1 MSGSAGGARIPK
13 QAVEQTI
20 QDYIEKVLSK
30 YPEFKK
36 AKITGSYNT
45 GTKQDFGDIDLIVQ
59 LEGTDKI
66 KSKQDLN
73 KFLQSQPNSLIVP
86 FQSEKYKGKK
96 TLTTGELVTILY
108 PIKGIPNQFVQIDNI
123 VSISEEE
130 STFKN
135 SFLDYS
141 AEVQGLLLG
150 LAKVMCLEEEPKQIF
165 ERLGIKNIPNLE
177 QNQEFEFNLSS
188 QGLTL
193 RLVTLSDDFKE
204 LDRKDIWKSSNWDDV
219 KKLFQ
224 NFNINAGF
232 NNLLKEIKNKL
243 NNKRSKNRIKGVFK
257 SMVSIK
263 SGEVGTAKGNTK
275 QQALDIVDQ
284 SLTEWLIK
292 DLLPEV
298 KINTPISAEF
308 LWKWI
313 NDNLASR
320 EYSTFNH
327 NIDPK
332 PYFRIFGKHGLGR
345 ENTFE
350 WLKKQPP
357 NIISQIYSELR
368 DAYKDQLNEIK
379 INNPNITNKQI
390 IELYDDICDLQ
401 YSNLPN
407 QNPSQ
412 IIFTFE
418 EKYLAKHGL
427 HFDEIIEEKDLEKFS
442 LSEKTEM
449 YYALLDLKDKLLS
462 GIDEVKINQP
472 VFFPKDKKWIYF
484 IKDEETYNNL
494 IPLLKNYSWVAG
506 ESFLEFKPSIPF
518 YLYGGSGI
526 LSYNRSLSNSNELE
540 DILNPQDLPINEIKI
555 LNPNQPFTFEAE
567 KGYGDGEYWGT
578 LSDKD
583 GNIVDSNTRMWVGKK
598 GIEDHVMVD
607 TKYFFDK
614 GWEEYLTN
622 QAANISD
629 LPAKYVKFVPLKI
642 NEIKVNKPLYFPKN
656 KDWVYYIKDKEVFKS
671 LIPYLEN
678 YKWYGSRNR
687 NFPENEN
694 LAFPFILCCR
704 YQYEYKLTQYQGYH
718 LRFGDKAIIL
728 NPQDLPPLSISINE
742 FRQPTALYPGKFKPP
757 HRGHF
762 EVAKQLLTK
771 TPNVEILIS
780 SKPLEG
786 ITAEQSK
793 QIWELYNNLLGNKLT
808 IKIING
814 TPIKYVLDTIE
825 KNQNQNFVAVY
836 GKEDADRYRKIGKDP
851 RYMNAKTLN
860 GGVIMA
866 GADEVINAT
875 DFRKAIQNK
884 EDITK
889 YIPEGVSSEEIYKIL
904 GQVNEV
910 KILPPTKFHPGE
922 KVKYNRRLVTLST
935 NLNKF
940 HLQDPEYG
948 EMYLIDDE
956 ETGQRFYAREKYI
969 SKIAERE
976 KIHLKEDLED
986 FYGEHIQELIKGD
999 IEAYGEINEYKI
1011 DLNDIY
1017 EYKQNGDFW
1026 EFEDDINKVKTI
1038 IKLRL
1043 NKGINEFK
1051 FYALDKDNKII
1062 GFGKLNHYNP
1072 KVMNTIFKIFIE
1084 DVLPNNDKILLIP
1097 AGNIRYRLFRAL
1109 INNKLPKDKY
1119 EIYTKDDI
1127 EEPYFIISKKQNIT
1141 EVKINKPTGILKA
1154 FRNPSGAIYLLFNG
1168 KPKNSNLTKYVKTI
1182 GWEDRKTSKIEF
1194 EIPSHLIEV
1203 YKKIFDYLSI
1213 PYEFDNNYDVFAI
1226 DKNLF
1231 QIKPTLSYTLWDK
1244 DIEDW
1249 YNQVPEELNEIKI
1262 NDPSKPIPGEIYD
1275 IKKEIV
1281 DAHKIKWN
1289 DSMTKQ
1295 EWEACEGTEWRKNG
1309 WYWSKGWKYFKS
1321 PHGEW
1326 FEDILYGDVRG
1337 YDKNEEI
1344 RPSKSQPI
1352 NESKIYTSNFKELI
1366 LYLNK
1371 LVKFV
1376 CEDLKIEKPDIK
1388 IINNEKYTQENNSFG
1403 GYNPQTKKI
1412 YLVVKNRNASD
1423 CGRSLCH
1430 ELYHFYQ
1437 DSQGVLTSESGKD
1450 GSEHENQANS
1460 YAGKIMR
1467 EFNRKYPQMMTVLN
1481 EVKIIDPSI
1490 TPKKVYDFWKYM
1502 KKHSEGNKKI
1512 LELGYIQYHSI
1523 NKHMGVID
1531 WLEILDK
1538 IKLNQLYND
1547 LVHIENKDTLTEG
1560 RYDSISNKVSS
1571 MIFEK
1576 WKQDYENKQKHGLLT
1591 KKFKNKDVKFNLI
1604 ADIDFTVK
1612 DESLDVDGGLEKIDG
1627 INTIYVNFKVDKS
1640 LIPQIWSEISMNLK
1654 DVIRHEIEHI
1664 TQDSKR
1670 KYPSK
1675 YMDDDFLER
1684 DLISAKL
1691 LPKHTY
1697 FKLDKEVDANLQ
1709 GMYFKAKKQHK
1720 PFIDVINAYL
1730 DTQDITPKQRK
1741 EVLNIW
1747 RTRSKELSLPNF

>member
-320 EYSTFNH
+320 EYNAFNY
-327 NIDPK
+327 NIDSRE
-332 PYFRIFGKHGLGR
+332 YFRIFGKHGLGR

-462 GIDEVKINQP
+462 DIDEVKI
-472 VFFPKDKKWIYF
+472 
-484 IKDEETYNNL
+484 
-494 IPLLKNYSWVAG
+494 
-506 ESFLEFKPSIPF
+506 
-518 YLYGGSGI
+518 
-526 LSYNRSLSNSNELE
+526 
-540 DILNPQDLPINEIKI
+540 
-555 LNPNQPFTFEAE
+555 
-567 KGYGDGEYWGT
+567 
-578 LSDKD
+578 
-583 GNIVDSNTRMWVGKK
+583 
-598 GIEDHVMVD
+598 
-607 TKYFFDK
+607 
-614 GWEEYLTN
+614 
-622 QAANISD
+622 
-629 LPAKYVKFVPLKI
+629 
-642 NEIKVNKPLYFPKN
+642 NKPLYFPKN

-687 NFPENEN
+687 NFPENKN

-1084 DVLPNNDKILLIP
+1084 DILPNNDKILLIP

-1512 LELGYIQYHSI
+1512 LELGYTQYHSI
-1523 NKHMGVID
+1523 NKHMGLID

-1627 INTIYVNFKVDKS
+1627 VNTIYVNFKVDKS

>member
-298 KINTPISAEF
+298 KINAPISAEF

-313 NDNLASR
+313 TTKIAAREYNAFNDNID
-320 EYSTFNH
+320 STF
-327 NIDPK
+327 
-332 PYFRIFGKHGLGR
+332 YWRILKKYGLGS

-956 ETGQRFYAREKYI
+956 ETGQRFYAREKHI
-969 SKIAERE
+969 SKIPERE

-1038 IKLRL
+1038 VKLRL
-1043 NKGINEFK
+1043 NKEINEFK

-1084 DVLPNNDKILLIP
+1084 DILPNNDKILLIP
-1097 AGNIRYRLFRAL
+1097 AGNIRYRLFR
-1109 INNKLPKDKY
+1109 
-1119 EIYTKDDI
+1119 EI
-1127 EEPYFIISKKQNIT
+1127 
-1141 EVKINKPTGILKA
+1141 G
-1154 FRNPSGAIYLLFNG
+1154 R
-1168 KPKNSNLTKYVKTI
+1168 
-1182 GWEDRKTSKIEF
+1182 
-1194 EIPSHLIEV
+1194 
-1203 YKKIFDYLSI
+1203 
-1213 PYEFDNNYDVFAI
+1213 
-1226 DKNLF
+1226 
-1231 QIKPTLSYTLWDK
+1231 
-1244 DIEDW
+1244 
-1249 YNQVPEELNEIKI
+1249 
-1262 NDPSKPIPGEIYD
+1262 
-1275 IKKEIV
+1275 
-1281 DAHKIKWN
+1281 AH
-1289 DSMTKQ
+1289 
-1295 EWEACEGTEWRKNG
+1295 
-1309 WYWSKGWKYFKS
+1309 
-1321 PHGEW
+1321 
-1326 FEDILYGDVRG
+1326 V
-1337 YDKNEEI
+1337 
-1344 RPSKSQPI
+1344 
-1352 NESKIYTSNFKELI
+1352 
-1366 LYLNK
+1366 
-1371 LVKFV
+1371 
-1376 CEDLKIEKPDIK
+1376 
-1388 IINNEKYTQENNSFG
+1388 
-1403 GYNPQTKKI
+1403 
-1412 YLVVKNRNASD
+1412 
-1423 CGRSLCH
+1423 
-1430 ELYHFYQ
+1430 
-1437 DSQGVLTSESGKD
+1437 
-1450 GSEHENQANS
+1450 
-1460 YAGKIMR
+1460 
-1467 EFNRKYPQMMTVLN
+1467 
-1481 EVKIIDPSI
+1481 
-1490 TPKKVYDFWKYM
+1490 
-1502 KKHSEGNKKI
+1502 
-1512 LELGYIQYHSI
+1512 
-1523 NKHMGVID
+1523 
-1531 WLEILDK
+1531 
-1538 IKLNQLYND
+1538 
-1547 LVHIENKDTLTEG
+1547 
-1560 RYDSISNKVSS
+1560 
-1571 MIFEK
+1571 
-1576 WKQDYENKQKHGLLT
+1576 
-1591 KKFKNKDVKFNLI
+1591 
-1604 ADIDFTVK
+1604 
-1612 DESLDVDGGLEKIDG
+1612 
-1627 INTIYVNFKVDKS
+1627 
-1640 LIPQIWSEISMNLK
+1640 
-1654 DVIRHEIEHI
+1654 
-1664 TQDSKR
+1664 
-1670 KYPSK
+1670 
-1675 YMDDDFLER
+1675 
-1684 DLISAKL
+1684 
-1691 LPKHTY
+1691 
-1697 FKLDKEVDANLQ
+1697 
-1709 GMYFKAKKQHK
+1709 
-1720 PFIDVINAYL
+1720 
-1730 DTQDITPKQRK
+1730 
-1741 EVLNIW
+1741 
-1747 RTRSKELSLPNF
+1747 